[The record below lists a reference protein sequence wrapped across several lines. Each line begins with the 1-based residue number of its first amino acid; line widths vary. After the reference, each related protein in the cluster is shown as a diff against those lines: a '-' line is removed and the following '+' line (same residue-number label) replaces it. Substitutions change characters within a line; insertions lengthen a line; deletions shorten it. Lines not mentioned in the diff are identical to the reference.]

1 MLNPDFLE
9 DIGSVAGHSDQ
20 NMDRVSIF
28 RLSTLWVLA
37 LIVVMLALPLFFR
50 EKIYTIHLLSTIY
63 LNGIIV
69 LGFLLILG
77 YTKQF
82 SLRHV
87 AFYWIGAYTTAILT
101 AKLQINFFIA
111 LFASG
116 AVAGFAGILIAIP
129 ATRFQ
134 GPWLALVTFA
144 FAEIIRI
151 LMIRLK
157 TLTGG
162 FGGFFNIPRPALG
175 DFVFDTDFKMYYVF
189 LFVFLLVVFAAYR
202 IRFSAVGRVWLSLGD
217 NEDLSASL
225 GTNIFFQKIGAFT
238 VGSLFAGLAGSLYAG
253 YANFISP
260 ESFTLKHTIYY
271 LCILIVGGLESF
283 SGALAGTLFFT
294 LLSSFIMSLY
304 PWDMVLFGF
313 IIVLFVNLMPGGIGE
328 HLVRAAYRLGL
339 DVPGGSSRRP

>member
-1 MLNPDFLE
+1 
-9 DIGSVAGHSDQ
+9 
-20 NMDRVSIF
+20 
-28 RLSTLWVLA
+28 
-37 LIVVMLALPLFFR
+37 
-50 EKIYTIHLLSTIY
+50 
-63 LNGIIV
+63 
-69 LGFLLILG
+69 
-77 YTKQF
+77 
-82 SLRHV
+82 
-87 AFYWIGAYTTAILT
+87 
-101 AKLQINFFIA
+101 
-111 LFASG
+111 
-116 AVAGFAGILIAIP
+116 
-129 ATRFQ
+129 
-134 GPWLALVTFA
+134 
-144 FAEIIRI
+144 
-151 LMIRLK
+151 MIRLK
-157 TLTGG
+157 SLTGG

-175 DFVFDTDFKMYYVF
+175 EYVFDSDFKMYYVF
-189 LFVFLLVVFAAYR
+189 LFVFLLVAFAAYR

-225 GTNIFFQKIGAFT
+225 GANIFLQKIGAFA

-328 HLVRAAYRLGL
+328 YLVRAAHRLGL
-339 DVPGGSSRRP
+339 VVPGGPSRRP

>member
-1 MLNPDFLE
+1 
-9 DIGSVAGHSDQ
+9 VTGHADQ
-20 NMDRVSIF
+20 KMGRASIF
-28 RLSTLWVLA
+28 HLPTLWVLA
-37 LIVVMLALPLFFR
+37 MIAVLLALPLFFR
-50 EKIYTIHLLSTIY
+50 DKVYTIHLLSTIY

-82 SLRHV
+82 SLGQV
-87 AFYWIGAYTTAILT
+87 AFYGIGAYTTAILT

-111 LFASG
+111 LLVSG
-116 AVAGFAGILIAIP
+116 TVAGFAGILVAIP

-162 FGGFFNIPRPALG
+162 FGGFFNIPRPAFG

-189 LFVFLLVVFAAYR
+189 LCVFLLVAFAAYR
-202 IRFSAVGRVWLSLGD
+202 IRFSAVGRIWLSLGD
-217 NEDLSASL
+217 NEDLAASL
-225 GTNIFFQKIGAFT
+225 GANIFLQKIGAFSA
-238 VGSLFAGLAGSLYAG
+238 GSLFAGLAGSLYAG

-260 ESFTLKHTIYY
+260 ESFTIKHTIYY

-313 IIVLFVNLMPGGIGE
+313 IIVLFVNIMPGGIGE
-328 HLVRAAYRLGL
+328 HLVWTAHRLGVE
-339 DVPGGSSRRP
+339 VPGRLSNRT

>member
-1 MLNPDFLE
+1 MVTQT
-9 DIGSVAGHSDQ
+9 GQ
-20 NMDRVSIF
+20 NRDKGPIF
-28 RLSTLWVLA
+28 RLPALLLA
-37 LIVVMLALPLFFR
+37 GTFIVMFMLPLFFR
-50 EKIYTIHLLSTIY
+50 QQVYTIHIFSTVY
-63 LNGIIV
+63 LNGIII
-69 LGFLLILG
+69 LGLLLILG

-82 SLRHV
+82 SLGQV
-87 AFYWIGAYTTAILT
+87 AFYGIGAYTTAVLT
-101 AKLQINFFIA
+101 AKLHVNFFIA
-111 LFASG
+111 LFVSGTVASL
-116 AVAGFAGILIAIP
+116 AAIIVAIP

-157 TLTGG
+157 PLTGG

-175 DFVFDTDFKMYYVF
+175 GFAFDTDFKMYYIF
-189 LFVFLLVVFAAYR
+189 LTVFLLVAFATYR

-225 GTNIFFQKIGAFT
+225 GINIFLQKIGAFA
-238 VGSLFAGLAGSLYAG
+238 VGSFFAGLAGSLYAG

-271 LCILIVGGLESF
+271 LCVLIVGGLESF
-283 SGALAGTLFFT
+283 SGALASALFFT
-294 LLSSFIMSLY
+294 MLSSFIMSLH

-313 IIVLFVNLMPGGIGE
+313 IIVLFVNIMPGGIGE
-328 HLVRAAYRLGL
+328 YLVRAAHRFDPG
-339 DVPGGSSRRP
+339 VPGEPSGSI